1 MIGAIINVIL
11 NLFLIPNF
19 GGIGAALATLVA
31 QFLASWLLDVIQAE
45 TRKMFY
51 MKLKAMNLIR
61 LSSIFR

>member
-1 MIGAIINVIL
+1 L